1 MNVYRSFGFVR
12 DNPHFFSQVIETK
25 NAAAF
30 ISYSVIEDY
39 FSYDGVY
46 DDNEPDHSVRI
57 TMAIFFYYENAGGLL
72 GREQLRIFA
81 FCLV

>member
-1 MNVYRSFGFVR
+1 MLTDHLDLSETTLI
-12 DNPHFFSQVIETK
+12 FFSQVIETK
-25 NAAAF
+25 NAAVF

-57 TMAIFFYYENAGGLL
+57 TMAIFFTMRMREDYWAENN
-72 GREQLRIFA
+72 
-81 FCLV
+81 